1 MKVYKDLSF
10 NEQIDSLEVGARVEV
25 SDVRY
30 TSNGTPRLILKD
42 SSVITANKDFI
53 TLINTAGLEQYITK
67 VPETVKIIK
76 ACKLYDSRNFKDN
89 VVGKL
94 KKDDVLTIKDIIYTK
109 NATPR
114 FVTQEGLFL
123 TANKDFMEIIK

>member
-1 MKVYKDLSF
+1 M
-10 NEQIDSLEVGARVEV
+10 DSLEVGARVEV

-42 SSVITANKDFI
+42 GSVITANKDFI

-114 FVTQEGLFL
+114 LVTQEGLFL